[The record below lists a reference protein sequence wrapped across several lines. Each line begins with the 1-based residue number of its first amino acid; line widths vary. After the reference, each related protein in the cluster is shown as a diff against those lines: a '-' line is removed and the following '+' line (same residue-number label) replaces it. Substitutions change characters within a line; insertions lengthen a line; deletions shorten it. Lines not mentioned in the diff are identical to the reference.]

1 MPTVLVKRDELFKQI
16 GQTFTDEEFD
26 DLCFEFGI
34 ELDDVTSEKQMA
46 EGEKKNS
53 TSNTENLSTEVLY
66 RIEVAAN
73 RYDLLCVE
81 GIALALKI
89 FLKKM
94 TFPIIKP
101 LNKLPEEERQLIVE
115 PSVDLVRPIGLAAI
129 LTNMTFTDDSLRGFM
144 DLQDKLH
151 NNICRGRKYVS
162 IGTHDLDTVKG
173 PFYYRALKPNEFKFV
188 PLNRTQ
194 EVDGNGMMQILKEDP
209 KLSKYLYLIED
220 KEVYPLMM
228 DSNGVILSVPP
239 IINGMHTKMTIN
251 TKNVLIDITGLDYTK
266 CVIVLKIL
274 IAMFSKYCSEPFT
287 VEQVKVTTTKNG
299 ESKLYPD
306 CEPRKFVTNI
316 DYLKQT
322 SGIPKTVTT
331 DEIVD
336 LLAKMELSS
345 KQLNEKELEV
355 NAPITR
361 SDILHQCDIAEDL
374 AIAYGYNK
382 IEKLNVN
389 TLCHG
394 RPQPYNKLSDLFR
407 NEMAYNGYVEFLNMA
422 LLSKKDMFNNLLEEN
437 EDEKTAKISYSKT
450 KEFEYVR
457 NSLIPGILKSI
468 EANKAQQLPY
478 KIFELADCVEIND
491 ENEVG
496 AMNKRKLCFAYSNN
510 TSGLEIIQGMVDKL
524 MKKIDLSFNE
534 KNVKKTYVIKPSN
547 NKIFFE
553 DRQAEIFILDGKK
566 IGIYGIVHPKVLKN
580 FGIKTPVSLC
590 EIDIQDIMD
599 LIIKGDLLEGFV

>member
-53 TSNTENLSTEVLY
+53 TTNTNELSTEVLY

-162 IGTHDLDTVKG
+162 IGTHDLDTIKG
-173 PFYYRALKPNEFKFV
+173 PFYYRAMKPSEFKFV

-239 IINGMHTKMTIN
+239 IINSMHTKMTIN

-266 CVIVLKIL
+266 CVIVLKI
-274 IAMFSKYCSEPFT
+274 IVSMFSKYCSEPFT

-306 CEPRKFVTNI
+306 CEPRKFVSNI
-316 DYLKQT
+316 EYLKQL
-322 SGIPKTVTT
+322 SGIPKTVTS

-336 LLAKMELSS
+336 LLAKMELNSR
-345 KQLNEKELEV
+345 KLNEKELEV
-355 NAPITR
+355 DAPITR
-361 SDILHQCDIAEDL
+361 SDVLHQCDIAEDL

-394 RPQPYNKLSDLFR
+394 KPQPYNKLSDLFR

-491 ENEVG
+491 DNEVG

-524 MKKIDLSFNE
+524 MKKIDLNFND
-534 KNVKKTYVIKPSN
+534 NNAKKTYCIKPSN

-590 EIDIQDIMD
+590 EIEIQDIMD

>member
-53 TSNTENLSTEVLY
+53 TTNTNELSTEVLY

-162 IGTHDLDTVKG
+162 IGTHDLDTIKG
-173 PFYYRALKPNEFKFV
+173 PFYYRAMKPSEFKFV

-239 IINGMHTKMTIN
+239 IINSMHTKMTIN

-336 LLAKMELSS
+336 LLTKMELSS

-394 RPQPYNKLSDLFR
+394 KPQPYNKLSDLFR

-491 ENEVG
+491 DNEVG

-524 MKKIDLSFNE
+524 MKKIDLNFNDT
-534 KNVKKTYVIKPSN
+534 NVKKTYCIKPSN

-590 EIDIQDIMD
+590 EIEIQDIMD

>member
-53 TSNTENLSTEVLY
+53 TTDTKDLSTEVLY

-115 PSVDLVRPIGLAAI
+115 PSVDLVRPFGLAAI

-173 PFYYRALKPNEFKFV
+173 PFYYRALKPSEFKFV

-287 VEQVKVTTTKNG
+287 VEQVKVTKNG

-322 SGIPKTVTT
+322 SGIPKTVTAE
-331 DEIVD
+331 EIVD
-336 LLAKMELSS
+336 LLSKMELNS

-355 NAPITR
+355 DAPMTR

-394 RPQPYNKLSDLFR
+394 KPQPYNKLSDLFR

-450 KEFEYVR
+450 KEFEYIR

-491 ENEVG
+491 DNEVG

-524 MKKIDLSFNE
+524 MKKIDLNFNDT
-534 KNVKKTYVIKPSN
+534 NAKKTYCIKPSN

-599 LIIKGDLLEGFV
+599 LIIKGDLLEGFY

>member
-66 RIEVAAN
+66 KIEVAAN

-394 RPQPYNKLSDLFR
+394 KPQPYNKLSDLFR

>member
-1 MPTVLVKRDELFKQI
+1 
-16 GQTFTDEEFD
+16 
-26 DLCFEFGI
+26 
-34 ELDDVTSEKQMA
+34 
-46 EGEKKNS
+46 
-53 TSNTENLSTEVLY
+53 
-66 RIEVAAN
+66 
-73 RYDLLCVE
+73 
-81 GIALALKI
+81 
-89 FLKKM
+89 
-94 TFPIIKP
+94 
-101 LNKLPEEERQLIVE
+101 
-115 PSVDLVRPIGLAAI
+115 
-129 LTNMTFTDDSLRGFM
+129 
-144 DLQDKLH
+144 
-151 NNICRGRKYVS
+151 
-162 IGTHDLDTVKG
+162 
-173 PFYYRALKPNEFKFV
+173 
-188 PLNRTQ
+188 
-194 EVDGNGMMQILKEDP
+194 MMQILKEDP

-239 IINGMHTKMTIN
+239 IINGNHTKMTIN

-322 SGIPKTVTT
+322 SGIPKTVTAE
-331 DEIVD
+331 EIVD
-336 LLAKMELSS
+336 LLSKMELNS

-355 NAPITR
+355 DAPMTR

-394 RPQPYNKLSDLFR
+394 KPQPYNKISDLFR

-491 ENEVG
+491 DNEVG

-590 EIDIQDIMD
+590 EIEIQDIMD